1 MAWSARRRCWVDYRH
16 RGHRGLCAR
25 TAHCAVQARG
35 LRPVGTK
42 PPSLWSRLGADTL
55 LEGKMLGLAR
65 TVGLP
70 VVSASLASLAADAG
84 GAPSGA
90 PVETERSNKLA
101 MWLAIIYFVVYF
113 IAGLGAFGLTVIRDT
128 VPDMVSNAGWVWL
141 GTMVSAGYAFFG
153 VNPD

>member
-1 MAWSARRRCWVDYRH
+1 MR
-16 RGHRGLCAR
+16 
-25 TAHCAVQARG
+25 
-35 LRPVGTK
+35 
-42 PPSLWSRLGADTL
+42 L

-84 GAPSGA
+84 GAPA
-90 PVETERSNKLA
+90 KTARSNKLA

-113 IAGLGAFGLTVIRDT
+113 IAGLGAFGLTVIRES